1 MRHAPL
7 KNSALRLLP
16 ALLLS
21 VSASLCAQEPAAA
34 KLSID
39 TAKIVTTVSPTL
51 YGMMTEEIN
60 HAFDG
65 GLYAELLQ
73 NRTFRPSWMGIEH
86 WDLVRNGTAAASMQ
100 VDKTTGPSAA
110 LPQSVRLTVEFA
122 SASNE
127 AGISNTGFWGVPVH
141 ARTTYRGSF
150 YGKVDDAAIGPVT
163 ARLIADKSGTIL
175 AEAHVDLKPGPW
187 SKYEYTLTTGPIAS
201 STTNHL
207 ELTVAH
213 AGSIWMQLASLM
225 PPTYKNTPNGNRT
238 DLMEKMAGLH
248 PTFLRLPGGNYLE
261 GDRLED
267 WYNWKTTIGPLVERP
282 GHQAPW
288 TYWSTD
294 GLGLLEF
301 LEWCEDLKIEPVLAV
316 YAGYALK
323 GDHVRPGKDLE
334 PFVQSAVDEVE
345 YVTGDTSTKWGAERA
360 KDGHPAPFP
369 LHYIEIG
376 NEDWF
381 DKSGSYDARFEQI
394 AKALRKSYP
403 QYKLI
408 ATAPVKEPAGAEPD
422 VLDDHYYKPP
432 AEMMDFVHH
441 YDNAPRTG
449 PKIFV
454 GEWASMSGVPTP
466 NFGSALGDAAWMT
479 SMERNSDLIVM
490 ASYAPLFVNINPGA
504 MQWSPDLIGYDAL
517 TSYVSPSYYA
527 QALFAGHL
535 GDGTPQSSITGA
547 GDRFFYSATVD
558 SKTHVLHLKFVNA
571 STAAQSVAIDL
582 QGALKA
588 HAASV
593 ISLHAST
600 YDATNSMTDPG
611 LITPRT
617 TTESLT
623 SSNWKHTVPALT
635 IQIIDLPLK

>member
-16 ALLLS
+16 ALLLA

-39 TAKIVTTVSPTL
+39 TSKIVTTVSPTL

-110 LPQSVRLTVEFA
+110 LPQSVRLTVESA

-150 YGKVDDAAIGPVT
+150 YVKVDDAAIGPVT

-611 LITPRT
+611 LITPKT
-617 TTESLT
+617 TTESFT
-623 SSNWKHTVPALT
+623 SSNWRHTVPALT
-635 IQIIDLPLK
+635 IQVIDLPLK